1 MQIQEKEKKKKK
13 VKKKNTFSFFC
24 LFGENKMFSKVA
36 LKKSDKNSFYLYMSL
51 GKKILPQEISLTKR
65 TLFQTLTFL
74 SAYYH

>member
-1 MQIQEKEKKKKK
+1 
-13 VKKKNTFSFFC
+13 
-24 LFGENKMFSKVA
+24 MFSKVA